1 MTDTRKFRGVYS
13 IIPTPFTPNDEIDVE
28 GLRSIVEFTVAS
40 GADGVV
46 TTANASEAP
55 YLSETERRLIVATIA
70 ETAQQRVPVIVG
82 ITASCKKLA
91 CAYGGHAADVNADGL
106 MAMPPSVQRATEA
119 EIVDYYRAIQGA
131 TSLPIFVQNY
141 SGPGGT
147 PMSAAFLRHLI
158 ENLENPVY
166 IKEETEFPGPMVSQI
181 TELCDERMLG
191 VMGGKAGRHLTD
203 EHRRGAIGTMPA
215 CEVTDVHAALWRALE
230 DGDEKRA
237 AGIYR
242 AVIPLLLFE
251 TSYGVAV
258 YKEILRR
265 RGVIDCAAFRQAG
278 GRQLDAGALTELDF
292 ICRELKPYLTHYHW
306 Q

>member
-1 MTDTRKFRGVYS
+1 MTDQKEFRGVYS
-13 IIPTPFTPNDEIDVE
+13 IIPTPFTEDDRIDID
-28 GLRSIVEFTVAS
+28 GLEKIVEFTVRS
-40 GADGVV
+40 GAHGVV

-55 YLSETERRLIVATIA
+55 YLTEAERQLVVSTIA
-70 ETAQQRVPVIVG
+70 KTADGRAAVVVG

-91 CAYGGHAADVNADGL
+91 CEYGRQALDVNADAV

-119 EIVDYYRAIQGA
+119 EIIDYYRGIQDAIE
-131 TSLPIFVQNY
+131 LPLFIQNY
-141 SGPGGT
+141 SGPSGT
-147 PMSAAFLRHLI
+147 PMSASFLCQLV
-158 ENLENPVY
+158 EKLPQPVY
-166 IKEETEFPGPMVSQI
+166 IKEETEFPGPMISQLL
-181 TELCDERMLG
+181 ELCDDRMLG

-237 AGIYR
+237 AEIYR
-242 AVIPLLLFE
+242 AVVPLLLFE

-265 RGVIDCAAFRQAG
+265 RGVIEYAGFRQAG
-278 GRQLDAGALTELDF
+278 GKRLDPGALAELDF
-292 ICRELKPYLTHYHW
+292 ICRELKPYLAGDRW

>member
-1 MTDTRKFRGVYS
+1 MTDKKNFRGVYS
-13 IIPTPFTPNDEIDVE
+13 IIPTPFTPSDEIDVE
-28 GLRSIVEFTVAS
+28 GLRRIVDFTITS

-55 YLSETERRLIVATIA
+55 YLTEAERKLVVSTIA
-70 ETAQQRVPVIVG
+70 TAAAGRVPVVVG

-91 CAYGGHAADVNADGL
+91 CEYGRQAIEVNADGL

-119 EIVDYYRAIQGA
+119 EIVDYYRAIQS
-131 TSLPIFVQNY
+131 TVPLPLFIQNY
-141 SGPGGT
+141 SGPSGT
-147 PMSAAFLRHLI
+147 PMSAVFLRHLI
-158 ENLENPVY
+158 EKLDQPVY
-166 IKEETEFPGPMVSQI
+166 IKEETDFPGPMISQL
-181 TELCDERMLG
+181 TQLCDERMLG

-203 EHRRGAIGTMPA
+203 EYRRGAIGTMPA
-215 CEVTDVHAALWRALE
+215 CEVTDVHAALWAALE
-230 DGDEKRA
+230 SNGEKRA
-237 AGIYR
+237 AEIYR

-265 RGVIDCAAFRQAG
+265 RGVIEWAGFRQAG
-278 GRQLDAGALTELDF
+278 GKQLDAGALAELDF
-292 ICRELKPYLTHYHW
+292 ICRELKPYLAHYPW